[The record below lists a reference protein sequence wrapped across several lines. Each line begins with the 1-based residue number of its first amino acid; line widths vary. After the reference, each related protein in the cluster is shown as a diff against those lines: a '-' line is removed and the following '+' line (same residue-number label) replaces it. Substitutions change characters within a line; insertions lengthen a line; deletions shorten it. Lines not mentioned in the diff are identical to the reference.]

1 MKSKLGLHCAFSNLF
16 YPQGIFDVGRLAAGK
31 AEMPA
36 SYIDEFTW
44 MRLCIFTQVIP
55 HSHQRFIDLNGVIKK
70 ALKIRKSGLLNSLA
84 MCIGV

>member
-36 SYIDEFTW
+36 SSIDEFT
-44 MRLCIFTQVIP
+44 
-55 HSHQRFIDLNGVIKK
+55 
-70 ALKIRKSGLLNSLA
+70 
-84 MCIGV
+84 